1 MALRALARHPLVTV
15 DRTTTIAEVARIM
28 DESDAHLVV
37 VTEGKRMVGVVTE
50 RDIVV
55 RGVARRYPADARIE
69 AVMSTDV
76 SSLPADT
83 DRQDALAAFRD
94 HGVRHLPL
102 VDGTTVIA
110 VLADDDLVDG
120 TGEPAAGIG
129 ALAGRTAHRPA

>member
-37 VTEGKRMVGVVTE
+37 VTEGERMVGVVTE

-120 TGEPAAGIG
+120 TGEAAAGIG

>member
-120 TGEPAAGIG
+120 TGEAAAGIG